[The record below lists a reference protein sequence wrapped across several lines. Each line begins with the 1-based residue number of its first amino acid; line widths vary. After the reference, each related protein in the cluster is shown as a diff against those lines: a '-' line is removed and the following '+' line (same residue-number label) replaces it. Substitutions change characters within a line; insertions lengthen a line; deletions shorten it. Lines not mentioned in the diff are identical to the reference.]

1 MLTDCFRFEER
12 IDSEKCGTSSLFF
25 ITENKGVINKLIPS
39 NNYHGIAGVTI
50 DLEYKYMDLESLDQI
65 IVSPFKE
72 VKHID
77 GTSQLEDY
85 DWVEVILSKEE
96 IDNLFK
102 KYEEYDEVKEA

>member
-12 IDSEKCGTSSLFF
+12 VDSEQCNTTSLFYV
-25 ITENKGVINKLIPS
+25 TENKGVINRLIPS

-50 DLEYKYMDLESLDQI
+50 ELEYKYMDLNSLNEI

-77 GTSQLEDY
+77 GSSQLEDY
-85 DWVEVILSKEE
+85 DWVEVILSKDEVN
-96 IDNLFK
+96 NLLR
-102 KYEEYDEVKEA
+102 KYEEHKEVKKA